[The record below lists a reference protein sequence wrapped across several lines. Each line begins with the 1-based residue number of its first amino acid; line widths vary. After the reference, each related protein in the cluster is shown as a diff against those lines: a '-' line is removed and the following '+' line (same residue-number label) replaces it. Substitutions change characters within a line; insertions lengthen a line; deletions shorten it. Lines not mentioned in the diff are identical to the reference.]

1 MAILKMQ
8 VLEVLSAEVG
18 KKGVNMGAGK
28 NKISLYTHP
37 LPKNQMRRKRTYFS
51 GTPGILPEDYT

>member
-37 LPKNQMRRKRTYFS
+37 LPKNQITYQ
-51 GTPGILPEDYT
+51 LR